1 MPQLIVPDFAPQIV
15 WLVITFAALYLIMA
29 RVALPR
35 IAEVLEER
43 QDRITDDL
51 ERAESLKEEAER
63 AVAEYDAALD
73 KARAEAQAIA
83 QAARDTLVAEMDK
96 RRSEVEGDL
105 AARAGEA
112 EARIGTA
119 RRGALSAIA
128 EVAADGAI
136 AATVRLIGVERDRE
150 AAATAVAAETS
161 VG

>member
-1 MPQLIVPDFAPQIV
+1 MPQLIVPDFVPQIV

-43 QDRITDDL
+43 HDRIADDL

-63 AVAEYDAALD
+63 AIAAFEEALAQ
-73 KARAEAQAIA
+73 ARAAAQAIG
-83 QAARDTLVAEMDK
+83 QAARDELVAEIDK

-112 EARIGTA
+112 EARIGAA
-119 RRGALSAIA
+119 RHEALAAVAEIAIDGAL
-128 EVAADGAI
+128 
-136 AATVRLIGVERDRE
+136 AATARLIGVERERT
-150 AAATAVAAETS
+150 AAAAAVAAETPL
-161 VG
+161 G